1 MCGESW
7 PQVRRQRE
15 ASSPAASGRRC
26 VNSHSSVLV
35 RHARLAAIHPNKESV
50 RQTMNLIA
58 HVTAQEF
65 PLSIAIL
72 IAGVGIGI
80 AISLAVVGYFSR
92 KS

>member
-1 MCGESW
+1 
-7 PQVRRQRE
+7 
-15 ASSPAASGRRC
+15 
-26 VNSHSSVLV
+26 
-35 RHARLAAIHPNKESV
+35 
-50 RQTMNLIA
+50 MNLIA